1 MNAADFL
8 LGPEALAKHGER
20 VALICGKEAVTY
32 SRLADD
38 TARAAAAY
46 AALGVRP
53 GDVVLLLMRDTPEFA
68 AAWLGAL
75 HAGAVSIALNNKLS
89 EAEYRHILRDSGA
102 RLALVED
109 VFAGARPD
117 LSAELAQ
124 KSQLV
129 VAGEA
134 SRMGA
139 PSWGALL
146 DRAQPGKAFAAP
158 PGWPA
163 FYLYSSGTT
172 GPAKGIVHSHEAV
185 RHVGAALRMLGT
197 RPGDKVFTTSRFF
210 FAYGLEHGLL
220 GPLSVGATSIV
231 CADWP
236 DADAV
241 LDVVAAHRPKL
252 LFSVPTVYRRL
263 LAEPPPRLAAFRTL
277 DYCIAAG
284 ERLSPQLVRQWK
296 ASTDV
301 ELLSLYGMSE
311 TFCACLV
318 TPPGT
323 SDGLRTGAPLPGME
337 WRLLG
342 ADNAPAQ
349 PGKPGVLWV
358 KHPAQAAEYHNLPER
373 TRDQFKDGW
382 FCTRDLFMQDS
393 DGQLIHQGRSDELVK
408 IAGQWVLPSE
418 LEEAV
423 AAAPQ
428 VIEAVCVP
436 VPDRDGLE
444 RLAVFVIPRGD
455 HDEAVRAAEQAC
467 ERALPRHKR
476 PKWLR
481 ALEQLPRT
489 ATGKVQRYK
498 LRELLEQELNPP
510 G

>member
-1 MNAADFL
+1 VNAAEYL

-20 VALICGKEAVTY
+20 VALVCGEEALSY
-32 SRLADD
+32 RRLAED
-38 TARAAAAY
+38 TARAGAAY
-46 AALGVRP
+46 TELGVRP
-53 GDVVLLLMRDTPEFA
+53 GEVVLLLMRDTPEFA

-75 HAGAVSIALNNKLS
+75 HAGAVAIAINNKLS

-117 LSAELAQ
+117 LSAELAREHR
-124 KSQLV
+124 LV
-129 VAGEA
+129 VAGDA
-134 SRMGA
+134 IRAGT
-139 PSWGALL
+139 PSWRALL
-146 DRAQPGKAFAAP
+146 ERARPRDAFAAP

-185 RHVGAALRMLGT
+185 LHVGAALRMLGT
-197 RPGDKVFTTSRFF
+197 KPGDKIFTTSRFF

-220 GPLSVGATSIV
+220 GPLCMGATSIA

-241 LDVVAAHRPKL
+241 LAVVSAHKPRL

-263 LAEPPPRLAAFRTL
+263 LAEPPQRLAALRTL

-284 ERLSPQLVRQWK
+284 ERLSPQLVQQWR
-296 ASTDV
+296 ASTGV

-318 TPPGT
+318 TPPGS
-323 SDGLRTGAPLPGME
+323 SDGLRTGAPLPGLQ
-337 WRLLG
+337 WRLLDAGG
-342 ADNAPAQ
+342 APVQ
-349 PGKPGVLWV
+349 PGRPGVLWV
-358 KHPAQAAEYHNLPER
+358 RHPAQATQYHNLPER

-382 FCTRDLFMQDS
+382 FCTRDLFVQDS
-393 DGQLIHQGRSDELVK
+393 GGHFVHQGRSDELVK
-408 IAGQWVLPSE
+408 IAGQWVLPAE
-418 LEEAV
+418 LEEAA

-428 VIEAVCVP
+428 VLEAVCVP

-455 HDEAVRAAEQAC
+455 HEEAVRAAEQAC

-498 LRELLEQELNPP
+498 LRELLEQELKSPP
-510 G
+510 